1 MRILYQLTSPMEK
14 ALGGEEI
21 LRRKQVLESNANA
34 GTEVDVRS
42 IPSGPGSIESAY
54 DAALVVP
61 EVLTALADAEKE
73 HFDAAIIG
81 CFSDPG
87 IDAARELVSMP
98 VIGPGAS
105 ALYLASQI
113 GSRFTII
120 SPGPGVRIGARLRA
134 LGLAD
139 NFASVRSI
147 SMTVLDLAQQRNS
160 TLERIADAGRQAAN
174 EDGADVLVL
183 GCMSMA
189 FLDITEE
196 LQELTAIPVVNPV
209 LASLH
214 MAETLIS
221 MGLTHSRAAY
231 HELQSKQIF

>member
-1 MRILYQLTSPMEK
+1 
-14 ALGGEEI
+14 
-21 LRRKQVLESNANA
+21 
-34 GTEVDVRS
+34 
-42 IPSGPGSIESAY
+42 
-54 DAALVVP
+54 
-61 EVLTALADAEKE
+61 
-73 HFDAAIIG
+73 
-81 CFSDPG
+81 
-87 IDAARELVSMP
+87 
-98 VIGPGAS
+98 
-105 ALYLASQI
+105 
-113 GSRFTII
+113 
-120 SPGPGVRIGARLRA
+120 
-134 LGLAD
+134 
-139 NFASVRSI
+139 
-147 SMTVLDLAQQRNS
+147 MTVLDLAQQRNS
-160 TLERIADAGRQAAN
+160 TLERIADAGRQAAK